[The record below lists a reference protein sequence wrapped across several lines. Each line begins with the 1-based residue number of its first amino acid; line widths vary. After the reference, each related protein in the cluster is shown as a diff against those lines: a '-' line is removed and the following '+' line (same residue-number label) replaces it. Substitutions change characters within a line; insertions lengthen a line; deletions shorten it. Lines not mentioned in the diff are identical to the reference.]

1 MPNQR
6 NIKSPIILISPGRSG
21 TTLISDVFDKRP
33 ECSSCGETV
42 DLIFDLWNAAQRS
55 QSHISSEQSLD
66 PSHSQDS
73 VNAEFV
79 RQGFLALLSDD
90 KSLWFQKPIGIPV
103 AFSASLFDVA
113 SWEEKAR
120 TYWHVMNSVFPDA
133 KYFTI
138 LRHPCDVVM
147 SFKRRFAVDEKTCW
161 AILGFLAYIISHPD
175 SRVQHAISYDA
186 LVGDSESTLKSLL
199 SYLEVD
205 FCSEMIDS
213 FQVVHSWHND
223 VQSSNQSEF
232 SWKRQWGE
240 LDPACADA
248 RFVEAIK
255 NQFAKFGFTLQL
267 PDTVTAAGNSY
278 SVKTFDVSDAQAAN
292 ECTVERLRERISTL
306 EMEAASLNA
315 SWDER
320 AIRQEND
327 FHHAYKVLSKQIKEL
342 TEDKLWL
349 EQQYIS
355 WQQVAEK
362 REQMILALEKEA
374 AANAAWRQEQIAG
387 QAWQEQEIKAWENA
401 TRSLESRIDAV
412 FRSPVMRLLS
422 KLGIVRWV
430 PPTSPETRG
439 TAQQRVRNSH
449 P

>member
-55 QSHISSEQSLD
+55 LSHISSEKSLD
-66 PSHSQDS
+66 PSQSNDS

-120 TYWHVMNSVFPDA
+120 SYWHVMNNVFPEA

-147 SFKRRFAVDEKTCW
+147 SFKRRFSVDEKTCW
-161 AILGFLAYIISHPD
+161 AILGFLSTIIAHPD
-175 SRVQHAISYDA
+175 SRVKHAISYDA
-186 LVGDSESTLKSLL
+186 LVSDSESTLKSLL
-199 SYLEVD
+199 SHLDVD
-205 FCSEMIDS
+205 FCNEMIDS

-223 VQSSNQSEF
+223 GQSSNQSEF
-232 SWKRQWGE
+232 SWKRQWDE
-240 LDPACADA
+240 LDPVYAEA
-248 RFVEAIK
+248 RFVEPIK
-255 NQFAKFGFTLQL
+255 ALFAKYGYTLQL
-267 PDTVTAAGNSY
+267 PDTISTGKGY
-278 SVKTFDVSDAQAAN
+278 SETTFDVSDAKAAN
-292 ECTVERLRERISTL
+292 ECTLEQLRERINTL
-306 EMEAASLNA
+306 EIEMVSLNA

-320 AIRQEND
+320 AIRQENE
-327 FHHAYKVLSKQIKEL
+327 FNHAFKVLSKQIKEL
-342 TEDKLWL
+342 TEDKFWL
-349 EQQYIS
+349 DQQYHA
-355 WQQVAEK
+355 WQEIADK
-362 REQMILALEKEA
+362 REQMIADMEKEVA
-374 AANAAWRQEQIAG
+374 AIESG
-387 QAWQEQEIKAWENA
+387 KAWLEHQVKTWEKS
-401 TRSLESRIDAV
+401 TRDLESRIDAI
-412 FRSPVMRLLS
+412 FKKPVMRVLS

-430 PPTSPETRG
+430 PTPTGPMKSQ
-439 TAQQRVRNSH
+439 AIQQEMCNKHS
-449 P
+449 

>member
-21 TTLISDVFDKRP
+21 TTLISDVFEKRP

-55 QSHISSEQSLD
+55 LSHISSEKSLD
-66 PSHSQDS
+66 PAHSNDS

-103 AFSASLFDVA
+103 AFSASLFDVS

-120 TYWHVMNSVFPDA
+120 TYWHVMNNVFPDA

-147 SFKRRFAVDEKTCW
+147 SFKRRFSVDEKTCW

-175 SRVQHAISYDA
+175 SRVQHAISYDE
-186 LVGDSESTLKSLL
+186 LVNDSESTLKSLL
-199 SYLEVD
+199 SYLDVD
-205 FCSEMIDS
+205 FCNEMIDS
-213 FQVVHSWHND
+213 FQLVHSWHND
-223 VQSSNQSEF
+223 TKSSNQSEF

-240 LDPACADA
+240 LDPASADP

-255 NQFAKFGFTLQL
+255 NQFAKFGFKLQL
-267 PDTVTAAGNSY
+267 PDIITTGSGY

-292 ECTVERLRERISTL
+292 ECTLEQLRERINTL

-320 AIRQEND
+320 AIRQENE

-349 EQQYIS
+349 DQQYIA

-362 REQMILALEKEA
+362 REEMILATEKEVA
-374 AANAAWRQEQIAG
+374 AMEAGTARREQQIA
-387 QAWQEQEIKAWENA
+387 WLKQEVKAWEKT
-401 TRSLESRIDAV
+401 TRNLEHRIDAV
-412 FRSPVMRLLS
+412 FKTPVMRVLS
-422 KLGIVRWV
+422 KLGIVRWT
-430 PPTSPETRG
+430 PPTLPEKPE
-439 TAQQRVRNSH
+439 AIQQTLSDSR